1 MRCYCPLALLCAPVI
16 LVATAAPA
24 TRAAEGLPPLERQVH
39 SSDWQDSCLFSS
51 PQAEPLQWESQS
63 HLPRWGGYLGAVV
76 LERASPVSTPFVINP
91 VTQQNII
98 DPAGFDFP
106 FVGGFDIGAV
116 RYGSWADVEFRYF
129 GVNDW
134 DASQGPVLSPDG
146 FTLPIPGFDPSFFP
160 LTIASWY
167 ASSLNSVELNL
178 RRNVWP
184 GFSLIAG
191 LRYLSMRERLAF
203 FVGDSSLEN
212 GTIIGFNANN
222 DLYGLQ
228 IGGESTFLQIGSR
241 FRMETALKAGVFA
254 NGARSSIGAN
264 HIGSGGGGDPDVIT
278 WWGEDHTAFVGDLN
292 VTATYQITEHL
303 ALKGGYQLL
312 WLTGVAIASEQIH
325 ELNFADG
332 DVGTNTSHGTF
343 YHGALVGVEAS
354 W

>member
-1 MRCYCPLALLCAPVI
+1 MAFAAAALP
-16 LVATAAPA
+16 
-24 TRAAEGLPPLERQVH
+24 AAEDLPPLERNVH
-39 SSDWQDSCLFSS
+39 TDDWQDSWLFSE
-51 PQAEPLQWESQS
+51 PQVASLEWASLSY
-63 HLPRWGGYLGAVV
+63 LPRWSGYLGAVL

-106 FVGGFDIGAV
+106 VQGGFDVSAV
-116 RYGSWADVEFRYF
+116 RHGDWADVELRYF

-134 DASQGPVLSPDG
+134 NAAQGPVFSPDG
-146 FTLPIPGFDPSFFP
+146 FGLPIPGFDPGFFP
-160 LTIASWY
+160 LTITSAY

-184 GFSLIAG
+184 GLALVAG
-191 LRYLSMRERLAF
+191 LRYVSMRERLSF

-222 DLYGLQ
+222 DLYGFQ
-228 IGGESTFLQIGSR
+228 VGAESTLLQVGKRLRLES
-241 FRMETALKAGVFA
+241 ALKAGVFA

-278 WWGEDHTAFVGDLN
+278 WWGQDHTAFVGDLN
-292 VTATYQITEHL
+292 FNAVYQLTEHL
-303 ALKGGYQLL
+303 ALRGGYQLL
-312 WLTGVAIASEQIH
+312 WLSGVAVASEQIH
-325 ELNFADG
+325 GLDFANG

-343 YHGALVGVEAS
+343 YHGALVGMEAT